1 MILISVSLVRDS
13 KTFVIKMCHR
23 LISSLDMAAAY
34 TNPHDQLGKGSTVAG
49 ADEFEWGQ
57 ALGERSGDEEGGRD
71 AGTW

>member
-34 TNPHDQLGKGSTVAG
+34 TNPHDQLGRVAG

-57 ALGERSGDEEGGRD
+57 ALGERSWDEE
-71 AGTW
+71 